1 MITIDENASMNFS
14 NMGLFVGE
22 KGWTHPHIRTATHE
36 IIFVVKGSAYIEEN
50 GVKYALE
57 RGDLL
62 LLSPEYAHGGYAESD
77 EISFYWLHFYGV
89 NSERLC
95 QKALRVSD
103 FYSCVSFFAKLN
115 HLAKTGADKAQ
126 IECMLAAFLLEKK
139 YSGAEKNKLFYDVRE
154 YIRINVAS
162 APKVSDIARH
172 FGYNADYLSR
182 VFIKNCGLSL
192 KKFID
197 RQRMDCISGL
207 LQTTLMSL
215 KEIAAATGF
224 DDENALIKFFGARS
238 GCSPTAFRN
247 RCYESHTNRM

>member
-1 MITIDENASMNFS
+1 
-14 NMGLFVGE
+14 
-22 KGWTHPHIRTATHE
+22 
-36 IIFVVKGSAYIEEN
+36 
-50 GVKYALE
+50 
-57 RGDLL
+57 
-62 LLSPEYAHGGYAESD
+62 
-77 EISFYWLHFYGV
+77 
-89 NSERLC
+89 
-95 QKALRVSD
+95 
-103 FYSCVSFFAKLN
+103 
-115 HLAKTGADKAQ
+115 
-126 IECMLAAFLLEKK
+126 MLAAFLLEKK